1 MKFLFFTD
9 THIRGNNPRSR
20 KDVYVET
27 LYLKFQELLNYIN
40 NNKIDYV
47 LFGGDLFD
55 RPDIS
60 LSVTQKFIELLNN
73 FPKPIY
79 MVLGNHDIY
88 GQNPTTVN
96 RTILGILQTLGIVK
110 VLDLDNEPTILTLNN
125 KTIKITGSS
134 YKYDIDIDKDKEKYI
149 SMKDGSD
156 YLIHIVHGML
166 MEKEFIKEVPH
177 TIIDEI
183 AFKTEADIT
192 LCGHYHN
199 GFGIKKIENKYFV
212 NPGALVRINNSL
224 SEISRTPSFAI
235 IDIDDNINIYIENL
249 KYVQKGE
256 EVIDR
261 DIVKIEEQKEVT
273 FNKIIQSVSNY
284 GNYQFISLEKIIEEI
299 ATRENI
305 PEDVKKEAIIRLER
319 SQINLSEKEV
329 ID

>member
-20 KDVYVET
+20 KDVFVET
-27 LYLKFQELLNYIN
+27 LYGKFQEILDYIKN
-40 NNKIDYV
+40 NGIDYV

-60 LSVTQKFIELLNN
+60 LSVAQKFIELLNN

-96 RTILGILQTLGIVK
+96 RTILGILQTLGIIK
-110 VLDLDNEPTILTLNN
+110 VLDNDSVILNAVN

-134 YKYDIDIDKDKEKYI
+134 YKYDIDIDKNKEKYI
-149 SMKDGSD
+149 IKKQEAD

-177 TIIDEI
+177 TLIDEI

-199 GFGIKKIENKYFV
+199 GFGVKKFNNKYFV

-224 SEISRTPSFAI
+224 SEINRIPSFAI

-249 KYVQKGE
+249 KTAPKGE
-256 EVIDR
+256 EVLDR
-261 DIVKIEEQKEVT
+261 DIVKMEEQKEVT
-273 FNKIIQSVSNY
+273 FNKIIQSVSSY
-284 GNYQFISLEKIIEEI
+284 GSYQFISLEKIIEEI

-305 PEDVKKEAIIRLER
+305 PEDVKREAINRLEK

>member
-20 KDVYVET
+20 KDIFVET
-27 LYLKFQELLNYIN
+27 LYLKFQEILDYIN
-40 NNKIDYV
+40 NNGIDYV

-60 LSVTQKFIELLNN
+60 LSVAQRFIELLNN

-96 RTILGILQTLGIVK
+96 RTILGILQTLGIIK
-110 VLDLDNEPTILTLNN
+110 VLDNEPVILKTLN

-134 YKYDIDIDKDKEKYI
+134 YKYDIDIDKNKEKYI
-149 SMKDGSD
+149 SKKEEVD

-177 TIIDEI
+177 TLIDELV
-183 AFKTEADIT
+183 FNTEADIT

-199 GFGIKKIENKYFV
+199 GFGIKKIDNKYFV

-224 SEISRTPSFAI
+224 SEINRMPSFAV
-235 IDIDDNINIYIENL
+235 IDIDDNINIYIEKL
-249 KYVQKGE
+249 ASALKGE
-256 EVIDR
+256 DVIDR
-261 DIVKIEEQKEVT
+261 DIVKLEEQKEVT
-273 FNKIIQSVSNY
+273 FNKIIQSVSSY
-284 GNYQFISLEKIIEEI
+284 GSYQFISLEKIIEEI

-319 SQINLSEKEV
+319 SQISLSEKEV
-329 ID
+329 VD